1 MRAIFN
7 FIGLPF
13 GPLPKFLSIK
23 VPFRVRWQILLIIL
37 GVVHAMGTLYDAMST
52 SPWLYTTDR
61 EQESFWVDIY
71 TAEIRLFPG
80 PQFAES
86 LMFWPAFIRWNLSS
100 SLGWIFLGSLHLT
113 LPSSSYQD
121 DPVVHTTLLYL
132 AFITILTCALTALQ
146 FFSYLSALGLLLMA
160 AGVWSDLRS
169 LATQR
174 VRPPIMPPRV
184 SSARAMFFALG
195 TIPILLSG
203 VSHFLMATVHPI
215 LLVPMNRLLY
225 RQLTEA
231 KLAQPFFFGSTF
243 WQAYLGININHGL
256 SIVAISLS
264 SIFVGNSR
272 TLLRYPKVLRCL
284 LGTGVTL
291 AWISICCWF
300 WVPTMAVFLFVI
312 CQLV

>member
-1 MRAIFN
+1 MRVIFDL
-7 FIGLPF
+7 IRLPF

-23 VPFRVRWQILLIIL
+23 VPFRVHWQILLIIL
-37 GVVHAMGTLYDAMST
+37 GVAHAMGTLYDAISA
-52 SPWLYTTDR
+52 SPWLYATDR
-61 EQESFWVDIY
+61 EHESFWVDIY
-71 TAEIRLFPG
+71 AAQIRLFPG

-86 LMFWPAFIRWNLSS
+86 LMFWPAFIGWNLSS

-132 AFITILTCALTALQ
+132 AFITILMCVLTALQ
-146 FFSYLSALGLLLMA
+146 FFSYLSALGLLSMA

-174 VRPPIMPPRV
+174 IRPPTMLPRV
-184 SSARAMFFALG
+184 FSVSSMFFTLG
-195 TIPILLSG
+195 AIPILLSG

-215 LLVPMNRLLY
+215 LLVPINRPLY
-225 RQLTEA
+225 HQLTEV
-231 KLAQPFFFGSTF
+231 KLVQPFFFGSTF
-243 WQAYLGININHGL
+243 WQVYLGINITHGL

-272 TLLRYPKVLRCL
+272 ILLRYPKVFWCL

-300 WVPTMAVFLFVI
+300 WLPTMAVLSFVI